1 MAVIDRTL
9 ACVTGR
15 PGSLRGSR
23 KSGTPARTP
32 LLLVLLDSGSA
43 TYQTCFEG
51 APMQPNKCSAAIV
64 TGGGR
69 GIGRA
74 ITLRLARSAPVI
86 VVGRTEDDLM
96 SVCAAIADKGGV
108 GIPCTGDIA
117 DAATSR
123 RAVELAQSNGWTVGH
138 LVCNAGMGKG
148 GKTETFPLDLWRR
161 IFDVNLHG
169 CFQFVQACLPQ
180 MLARSAGT
188 ITIMSSLAGV
198 RGVAYDAAYTA
209 TKHALVGLARSLVL
223 EYRGRGITTVALCPG
238 FVAGEMTTRTIRGV
252 MSRRGLSEALAE
264 QRVASKCPAGRILP
278 PEEVAEVIALIAD
291 GRLADA
297 EALAGRGGY
306 PLIYG

>member
-1 MAVIDRTL
+1 
-9 ACVTGR
+9 
-15 PGSLRGSR
+15 
-23 KSGTPARTP
+23 
-32 LLLVLLDSGSA
+32 
-43 TYQTCFEG
+43 
-51 APMQPNKCSAAIV
+51 MQPEERLAAIV

-74 ITLRLARSAPVI
+74 ITVRLARSQPV
-86 VVGRTEDDLM
+86 VAVGRTEDDLL
-96 SVCAAIADKGGV
+96 SVCAEVTANGELA
-108 GIPCTGDIA
+108 IPCAGDIA

-123 RAVELAQSNGWTVGH
+123 RAVELARDHGWSVGH

-161 IFDVNLHG
+161 IFEVNVHG
-169 CFQFVQACLPQ
+169 CFQFVQACLPE
-180 MLARSAGT
+180 MLAQGGGT

-209 TKHALVGLARSLVL
+209 TKHALVGLARSLLL
-223 EYRGRGITTVALCPG
+223 EYSGRGITTVALCPG

-252 MSRRGLSEALAE
+252 MSRRGLSEVEAE

-278 PEEVAEVIALIAD
+278 PEEIAEVIALVGD

-297 EALAGRGGY
+297 ETLAGQGGY
-306 PLIYG
+306 PLIHS